1 MLPILKSAANGV
13 VNISDIVDKLA
24 NEIHISEEAIHESLE
39 NLNSILA
46 NELISKIQKANP
58 TFLKI

>member
-39 NLNSILA
+39 NLNSTLA

>member
-39 NLNSILA
+39 NLNLTLA
-46 NELISKIQKANP
+46 NELISKIQKANS

>member
-1 MLPILKSAANGV
+1 MLPILKSAANDV

-39 NLNSILA
+39 NLNSTLA